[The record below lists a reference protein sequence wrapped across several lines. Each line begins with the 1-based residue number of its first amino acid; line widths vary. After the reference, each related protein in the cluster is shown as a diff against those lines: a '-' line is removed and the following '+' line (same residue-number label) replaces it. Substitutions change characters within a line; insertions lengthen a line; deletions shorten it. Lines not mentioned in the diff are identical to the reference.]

1 MSATI
6 EWYML
11 VQIEVQIRH
20 FGTYISTAH
29 LGMKVRFYIT
39 QNLIVTYMY
48 MYTCVYNQLFIIM
61 HLKIPFSV
69 YK

>member
-1 MSATI
+1 
-6 EWYML
+6 ML
-11 VQIEVQIRH
+11 VQIEVQIRD
-20 FGTYISTAH
+20 FGNYISTAH
-29 LGMKVRFYIT
+29 LGMKVRFNII

-48 MYTCVYNQLFIIM
+48 MYNQLFIIM